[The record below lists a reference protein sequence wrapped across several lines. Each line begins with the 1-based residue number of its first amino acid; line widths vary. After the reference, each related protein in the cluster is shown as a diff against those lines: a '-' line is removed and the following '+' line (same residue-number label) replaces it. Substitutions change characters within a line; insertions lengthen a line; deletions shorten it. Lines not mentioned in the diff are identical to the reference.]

1 VTSVGELVEA
11 VDAIESARR
20 QVLWYRGHADSRW
33 DVEPSIARGYST
45 ADERNLTN
53 RFRSRAPIRYAG
65 APPYDAAAAWLSL
78 MQGYGLPTRLLDWTR
93 SPVIAAYFAIEPYL
107 ANPSMTS
114 ASDATVWVLAP
125 HSLNSAQGISPP
137 VTPSIDAHIC
147 ERLLEPAFSDSTAEP
162 NTVMA
167 VMASETD
174 LRMSVQQGCFTI
186 HSDRTPLNKMS
197 GRSAFLWQIVIEAP
211 HVLTMA
217 HQIRLCGLRQ
227 GDLFPDLGNL
237 AQELKRTYPPG

>member
-1 VTSVGELVEA
+1 MSVRDVPLSKYGYEHEVHAAYFFLAEECYDGMRSHGLGTHRVSSVGELVEA

-45 ADERNLTN
+45 AD
-53 RFRSRAPIRYAG
+53 
-65 APPYDAAAAWLSL
+65 
-78 MQGYGLPTRLLDWTR
+78 
-93 SPVIAAYFAIEPYL
+93 
-107 ANPSMTS
+107 
-114 ASDATVWVLAP
+114 
-125 HSLNSAQGISPP
+125 
-137 VTPSIDAHIC
+137 
-147 ERLLEPAFSDSTAEP
+147 
-162 NTVMA
+162 
-167 VMASETD
+167 
-174 LRMSVQQGCFTI
+174 LRMFVQQGCFTV

-197 GRSAFLWQIVIEAP
+197 GNSKFLWRIVIEVP

-237 AQELKRTYPPG
+237 AQELRRTYPPGWAAP